1 MQNFFPL
8 TTSQKETKFTSRLL
22 ASKLSIKK
30 YSQILESIFES
41 TAEINR
47 KVFDDDNIYE
57 FDRDEIKDLVTNL
70 DMKIIDSE
78 FRFGVMQFRIKI

>member
-1 MQNFFPL
+1 M